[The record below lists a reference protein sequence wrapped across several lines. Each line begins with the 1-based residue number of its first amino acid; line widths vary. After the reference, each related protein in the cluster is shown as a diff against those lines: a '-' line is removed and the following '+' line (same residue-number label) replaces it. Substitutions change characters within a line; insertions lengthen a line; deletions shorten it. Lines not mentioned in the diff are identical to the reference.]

1 MRSKCVIILLS
12 IFFSYVF
19 KQKATYEMRISD
31 WSSDV
36 CSSDLPKV
44 LYARVLNAEQ
54 IDGLEPYKAPEPAQ
68 SPVSQVADIFYGL
81 DNTVRD
87 AVTGRLTVTG
97 LGFVHDQQ
105 DRAFYDPVRDNI
117 HMPEPQLFKSDYE
130 YAATADRKSTRM
142 NSSH

>member
-1 MRSKCVIILLS
+1 
-12 IFFSYVF
+12 
-19 KQKATYEMRISD
+19 MRISD

-36 CSSDLPKV
+36 CSSDL
-44 LYARVLNAEQ
+44 
-54 IDGLEPYKAPEPAQ
+54 
-68 SPVSQVADIFYGL
+68 IFYGL

-87 AVTGRLTVTG
+87 AVTGSLTVTR

-130 YAATADRKSTRM
+130 YAATALQELGHATGHKNRM
-142 NSSH
+142 ARQFGPVGSAIHSR